1 MILIVDDDP
10 TFLEKAREVLNR
22 ERQVFLASTSQ
33 QAFMLAQDLGFS
45 VVLVDLDLD
54 QEDGLVL
61 IREIKNRFP
70 GLPVIAI
77 SESHRQVVLE
87 LAQEFGAVEILHK
100 PITPEWK
107 PVVERVR
114 ALRARDVS

>member
-10 TFLEKAREVLNR
+10 AFLEKAREILNR

-33 QAFMLAQDLGFS
+33 QAFKLAKDLGFS
-45 VVLVDLDLD
+45 VVLVDLNLGH
-54 QEDGLVL
+54 EDGLAL

-77 SESHRQVVLE
+77 SESHRKAVLDR
-87 LAQEFGAVEILHK
+87 AQKFGAVEILHK

-107 PVVERVR
+107 SVVERVR
-114 ALRARDVS
+114 ALRARMA